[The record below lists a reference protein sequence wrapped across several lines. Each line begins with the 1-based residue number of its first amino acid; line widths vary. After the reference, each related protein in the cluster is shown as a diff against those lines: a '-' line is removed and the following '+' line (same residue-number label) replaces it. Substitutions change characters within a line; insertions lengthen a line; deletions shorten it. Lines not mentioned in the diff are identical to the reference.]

1 MEITELMTD
10 SDHGKLS
17 SLNIDQV
24 ILKEIGDIVR
34 LVAEDDNLQ
43 EENVKEHYEF
53 CQLMLE
59 MVDLEGFEMKLV
71 LRL

>member
-34 LVAEDDNLQ
+34 LVAEDDNL
-43 EENVKEHYEF
+43 
-53 CQLMLE
+53 
-59 MVDLEGFEMKLV
+59 
-71 LRL
+71 